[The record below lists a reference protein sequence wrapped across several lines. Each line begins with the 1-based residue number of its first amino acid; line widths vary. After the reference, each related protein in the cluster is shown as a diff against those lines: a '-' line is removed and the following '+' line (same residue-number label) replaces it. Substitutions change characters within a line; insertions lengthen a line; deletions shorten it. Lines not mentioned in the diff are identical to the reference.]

1 MKASYICSEI
11 YKWIQEKEEDGVIHS
26 IFKNTINIESQDGRF
41 ISIVVKGKPMSP
53 NSMVLEEILDFND
66 LNIKIGE
73 RCVFAKDS
81 LTCGDTRIFYKNPKL
96 WNRNIKLIESID
108 TYENFQFKLRIIK
121 EFILAKGNKD
131 GIYGL
136 MKYIP
141 GDLFSFHKTILE
153 DQVLEDK
160 SQLFIKDRFIS
171 FINAFIA
178 HDLNRINVL
187 SKKIIGFGPGLTP
200 SMDDFLSGMMIA
212 NIYVSYFLSLNLENA
227 YLLNHEIVKDIENMT
242 TRVSEEMLKLSSL
255 GQANED
261 IRNLMTALIGI
272 DKENKG
278 LDRLLTKVIS
288 FGHSSGT
295 DILCG
300 IYVASFILAKY
311 KII

>member
-278 LDRLLTKVIS
+278 LDILLTKVIS